1 MAPLRDRESREQQL
15 ASGFVKLANRAAA
28 IAASP
33 HAGRAA
39 KVVRVLNIV
48 STVRGALTT
57 VLLGAS
63 AIGGAVTVNTVR
75 QDIAN
80 DSTPS
85 PRVTQTPR
93 SAAPTATPLT
103 ASGLRADIQ
112 KRLDTTLAADL
123 QAVDELRKVAVISG
137 ARLDQL
143 VAETKQR
150 LQARYEQGTA
160 QLATL
165 IEGPNAAPPSAA
177 PTTSPSVTGAY
188 ALLQVI
194 TGDLNQI
201 VVQATR
207 AATEPTPLPRPPTP
221 SPAPPTPSPAPPT
234 ATPVPT
240 RTPTPSPIASR
251 TPTPTPRPTPT
262 H

>member
-1 MAPLRDRESREQQL
+1 MR
-15 ASGFVKLANRAAA
+15 LANRAAG

-33 HAGRAA
+33 HAGRAV
-39 KVVRVLNIV
+39 KVMRVLNLV
-48 STVRGALTT
+48 GTVRGALTT
-57 VLLGAS
+57 VLLAVS
-63 AIGGAVTVNTVR
+63 AVGGAATVNTVR

-80 DSTPS
+80 DSTH
-85 PRVTQTPR
+85 PRATQTPR

-112 KRLDTTLAADL
+112 KRLDATLAADT
-123 QAVDELRKVAVISG
+123 QAVDDLRKVAVFSG

-143 VAETKQR
+143 VADTKQR
-150 LQARYEQGTA
+150 LQARYDQGSA

-165 IEGPNAAPPSAA
+165 IDGSDPAAPSAA
-177 PTTSPSVTGAY
+177 PTGAPASPAVTAAY

-207 AATEPTPLPRPPTP
+207 AATEPTAVPRPATP
-221 SPAPPTPSPAPPT
+221 SPAPPTPA
-234 ATPVPT
+234 PT
-240 RTPTPSPIASR
+240 RAPTLTPLPTR
-251 TPTPTPRPTPT
+251 TPTPTPRPSSTPIPT
-262 H
+262 R

>member
-1 MAPLRDRESREQQL
+1 M
-15 ASGFVKLANRAAA
+15 KLANRAAD

-33 HAGRAA
+33 HAGRAVKA
-39 KVVRVLNIV
+39 VRILNLV
-48 STVRGALTT
+48 GTVRGAVTT
-57 VLLGAS
+57 VLLAVGM
-63 AIGGAVTVNTVR
+63 IGGAATVNTVR

-85 PRVTQTPR
+85 RVTQTPR
-93 SAAPTATPLT
+93 SEAPTATPLT

-112 KRLDTTLAADL
+112 KRLDATLAADT
-123 QAVDELRKVAVISG
+123 QAVEDLRRVAVFSG
-137 ARLDQL
+137 DRLDQL
-143 VAETKQR
+143 VSETKQR
-150 LQARYEQGTA
+150 LQARYEQGSI

-165 IEGPNAAPPSAA
+165 IEGSDAAAASSAPTAAPR
-177 PTTSPSVTGAY
+177 SPSVTAAY

-201 VVQATR
+201 VAQATR
-207 AATEPTPLPRPPTP
+207 AATEPTPVPRPPTP
-221 SPAPPTPSPAPPT
+221 TPAPAT

-240 RTPTPSPIASR
+240 RTPTPSPSASR